1 MVAALRAAENGTLFH
16 VFVSA
21 GKRYQ
26 DPSDNGTLGQ
36 PTLPAWLWDPRG
48 INGGA
53 TTALT
58 PDIVVVHGWAPGP
71 AIAPPLPTTPGVSI
85 TVADTCMGQWNTS
98 RSRVCTKQDGYA
110 SIVPHLRRQGW
121 KVNGF
126 SYGASMPDPRSGP
139 DVAALCTRV
148 LQAGSAAAL
157 VPCPPTQQPWVEG
170 WACGYDSIGV
180 LSIGATGEL
189 FWSTTAVL
197 GVLGPPAPRRRSHPP
212 RAALNHTGLRL
223 PTLRHPPPPR
233 RRVHTSNSHTARIT
247 RRTHHQDQHLTL
259 TGLNSQT
266 AFDHSQHAH
275 QLSAQAPPHRWEGR
289 GGEGAVGAG
298 VGRGAGGGG
307 GAVRG

>member
-1 MVAALRAAENGTLFH
+1 VVAALRAAENGTLFH

-139 DVAALCTRV
+139 DVAALCARA

-157 VPCPPTQQPWVEG
+157 VPCPPPQQPWVEG

-180 LSIGATGEL
+180 LSIGTTGEL

-197 GVLGPPAPRRRSHPP
+197 GVLGLPP
-212 RAALNHTGLRL
+212 RDADRTLRALHSITLAYVSPLFDTRRHLDAGSTPPTHTPHASPAVHTTKTSTSRL
-223 PTLRHPPPPR
+223 PASTHKPPSTTPSTRTSSQPKPPR
-233 RRVHTSNSHTARIT
+233 
-247 RRTHHQDQHLTL
+247 
-259 TGLNSQT
+259 TG
-266 AFDHSQHAH
+266 
-275 QLSAQAPPHRWEGR
+275 GR
-289 GGEGAVGAG
+289 GGGGRVRAG
-298 VGRGAGGGG
+298 QG
-307 GAVRG
+307 